1 LGDIEVS
8 LGGRRAKL
16 PASKKTRALLGYL
29 VVTGSPH
36 LRDHLCDLLWQG
48 PDDPRGA
55 LRWSL
60 TKLRAVLDSDRINA
74 DRERVSFEAEGVQ
87 SDVGAIRQALAGGVR
102 DAPTEVLCEVS
113 ARFRGELL
121 EGLDL
126 PDCYGYHEW
135 CVSQREGFRRLRVE
149 VLASLVER
157 YSLEPEAALGYA
169 RQRLAI
175 DPIAEGA
182 HVAVIKLLTT
192 LGRNREA
199 NEKVDACRRILARE
213 LGTKPSAAL
222 LLARVRSEP
231 SETVAPVLDA
241 PSFPGVVVPF
251 VGRETERLAL
261 GAAWG
266 AALDGRGDGLVLVSG
281 EPGIGKTRLADE
293 LALRAHR
300 EGARVMRGRAFEAE
314 MVRPHGPWIDALR
327 STPLGDEVRA
337 FAAHL
342 APILPELGEANAP
355 AVDRARI
362 FDGVTGLLGAL
373 GARAGCLV
381 VLDDLQ
387 WFDEASIAL
396 LHFAIRAVTRSR
408 VLLAC
413 TAREDELHANPP
425 AIRLVRALQRER
437 RLVEIALGPLDP
449 SATSLLAR
457 SVDAA
462 ADGERVAAESAGNP
476 LFALELARAEATD
489 GRITASLDALLA
501 DRLDRLDARSQDVLP
516 WAAALGRGFPF
527 DLLARV
533 TELGHGDLLDALDA
547 LERRGVLRSQPLAAG
562 SGYDFAHDLVRG
574 AAYRRLSTP
583 RRRFVHQR
591 IARALAELATSDLAL
606 HGDVAHHA
614 ALAGDHD
621 LVAHASVAAAERCL
635 RMFAFDEAAR
645 LAETGIVHADR
656 LSGGARIAT
665 RLALLN
671 VKVSS
676 GRWLRRASELAKE
689 LLCAVVEASD
699 AGMNGEAALGLHHL
713 SMLQRDQGDLL
724 GAHDSTLRAAELSR
738 GCDPVTRGR
747 QLAHTARCLAL
758 MDSEMHQANGMIDE
772 ASGLLPDHEEDF
784 DWLSAHALERCY
796 HGAADS
802 EALLERALGLA
813 RRKEDGFGET
823 ECLIG
828 LVQLALDKSNP
839 TRALAW
845 CRELAPVAAKMSEGS
860 EGAVA
865 DGLEALARV
874 ASCVPGADDH
884 LDRAIARLR
893 EIDAKGMLAYVLS
906 SAAGLDLAA
915 GRIDRAEARAAE
927 ALRAAQ
933 AIRRATLVAIA
944 RASLAE
950 IALACG
956 DPARAAAHLDA
967 VSLDPAQPFA
977 ISARARACVERA
989 TERLRA

>member
-1 LGDIEVS
+1 
-8 LGGRRAKL
+8 
-16 PASKKTRALLGYL
+16 
-29 VVTGSPH
+29 
-36 LRDHLCDLLWQG
+36 
-48 PDDPRGA
+48 
-55 LRWSL
+55 
-60 TKLRAVLDSDRINA
+60 
-74 DRERVSFEAEGVQ
+74 
-87 SDVGAIRQALAGGVR
+87 
-102 DAPTEVLCEVS
+102 
-113 ARFRGELL
+113 
-121 EGLDL
+121 
-126 PDCYGYHEW
+126 
-135 CVSQREGFRRLRVE
+135 
-149 VLASLVER
+149 
-157 YSLEPEAALGYA
+157 
-169 RQRLAI
+169 
-175 DPIAEGA
+175 
-182 HVAVIKLLTT
+182 
-192 LGRNREA
+192 
-199 NEKVDACRRILARE
+199 
-213 LGTKPSAAL
+213 
-222 LLARVRSEP
+222 
-231 SETVAPVLDA
+231 
-241 PSFPGVVVPF
+241 
-251 VGRETERLAL
+251 
-261 GAAWG
+261 
-266 AALDGRGDGLVLVSG
+266 
-281 EPGIGKTRLADE
+281 
-293 LALRAHR
+293 
-300 EGARVMRGRAFEAE
+300 
-314 MVRPHGPWIDALR
+314 
-327 STPLGDEVRA
+327 
-337 FAAHL
+337 
-342 APILPELGEANAP
+342 
-355 AVDRARI
+355 
-362 FDGVTGLLGAL
+362 
-373 GARAGCLV
+373 
-381 VLDDLQ
+381 
-387 WFDEASIAL
+387 
-396 LHFAIRAVTRSR
+396 
-408 VLLAC
+408 
-413 TAREDELHANPP
+413 
-425 AIRLVRALQRER
+425 
-437 RLVEIALGPLDP
+437 
-449 SATSLLAR
+449 
-457 SVDAA
+457 
-462 ADGERVAAESAGNP
+462 
-476 LFALELARAEATD
+476 
-489 GRITASLDALLA
+489 
-501 DRLDRLDARSQDVLP
+501 
-516 WAAALGRGFPF
+516 
-527 DLLARV
+527 
-533 TELGHGDLLDALDA
+533 
-547 LERRGVLRSQPLAAG
+547 
-562 SGYDFAHDLVRG
+562 
-574 AAYRRLSTP
+574 
-583 RRRFVHQR
+583 VHQR